1 MSPCTFYLFTHLVGS
16 PLVPGIIVGCDAN
29 DDCPEYTSCRNRK
42 CINPC
47 AVDKPCAPTANC
59 RVVDHNPVCT
69 CPNGYIGTPQTKC
82 TLRESWI
89 RPWRYYFEIGI
100 VHWSWNWFSW
110 YFSIFSAPQPEC
122 TRNEECPLTLAC
134 INQECKDPCFK
145 HVCGINAD
153 CKVKRHRPIC
163 FCLPG
168 FVGNPDQICEERKAN
183 LYGVIRNVSMFKCM
197 LFHFSAGCKSDS
209 ECPLTQ
215 ACINRECQ
223 DPCIYERCG
232 TNAQCVVQ
240 NHRASC
246 ICPPDYRGN
255 PYEFCRRP
263 ECITDPDCPT
273 TLACRNE
280 KCVDPCECARHAYCS
295 ARNHRGICTCEP
307 GYTGDPY
314 GIACT

>member
-1 MSPCTFYLFTHLVGS
+1 MH
-16 PLVPGIIVGCDAN
+16 
-29 DDCPEYTSCRNRK
+29 
-42 CINPC
+42 
-47 AVDKPCAPTANC
+47 
-59 RVVDHNPVCT
+59 
-69 CPNGYIGTPQTKC
+69 
-82 TLRESWI
+82 
-89 RPWRYYFEIGI
+89 EILL
-100 VHWSWNWFSW
+100 N
-110 YFSIFSAPQPEC
+110 
-122 TRNEECPLTLAC
+122 
-134 INQECKDPCFK
+134 
-145 HVCGINAD
+145 
-153 CKVKRHRPIC
+153 
-163 FCLPG
+163 
-168 FVGNPDQICEERKAN
+168 
-183 LYGVIRNVSMFKCM
+183 
-197 LFHFSAGCKSDS
+197 FSAGCKSDS

-273 TLACRNE
+273 TLKCENE
-280 KCVDPCECARHAYCS
+280 KCVDPCECARHAYCQ

-314 GIACT
+314 GIACTESKLFSSHSNRSVFFAPSYYLFHSSSIDILQFPKLLSQTVELTLNATAS